1 MAAFPSLNLIL
12 SLLPL
17 VAAVKNCHPG
27 CHCVVESYGL
37 FSSFSLTKVDCSGV
51 KLGTGPLPIPLDT
64 AYLDLSSGSLRTV
77 HGSML
82 RGPGYT
88 TLVGL
93 DLSHN
98 RISEVDYGAFAQ
110 LRYLE
115 SLDLS
120 HNGLEEL
127 EEGWL
132 TRLPLAD
139 VDLSHNRL
147 RKLQLG
153 ALATGA
159 HGRPVN
165 VDISDNLL
173 TTVTRDPRAAPPN
186 LQTLSL
192 ARNHL
197 TSVPSLHGVP
207 LRYLNLDG
215 NPISAISRGSFSGLT
230 DLVHLSLAGLP
241 ALFVLHP
248 HSFEDLRSLQVLDLS
263 NNTRLGSLDP
273 EVLVDLVSLQELNL
287 SNSGVTTLP
296 EDILKHLPSL
306 RSLMLSGIRCQRT
319 HRLGSFHQHIG
330 TMSGGEMLTCDN
342 MGVVL

>member
-17 VAAVKNCHPG
+17 VAAVKNCYPG

-64 AYLDLSSGSLRTV
+64 AYLDLSSGSLHAV
-77 HGSML
+77 QGSML

-98 RISEVDYGAFAQ
+98 GISEVEHGAFAQ

-120 HNGLEEL
+120 HNGLGEL

-147 RKLQLG
+147 RELHLG

-173 TTVTRDPRAAPPN
+173 TTVTRDLRAAPPN

-192 ARNHL
+192 ARNRL

-230 DLVHLSLAGLP
+230 DLVHLSLAGLS
-241 ALFVLHP
+241 ALSVLHP
-248 HSFEDLRSLQVLDLS
+248 RSFEDLRSLQVLDLS

-287 SNSGVTTLP
+287 SNSGVTTSP
-296 EDILKHLPSL
+296 EEILKHLPSL
-306 RSLMLSGIRCQRT
+306 RTLILSGVRCHRT
-319 HRLGSFHQHIG
+319 QRLGSFHQHMG
-330 TMSGGEMLTCDN
+330 RGEMLTCDS